1 MSEEEAIKWRWMS
14 EWCRERHLNPLDA
27 ENRKKAYAAFE
38 KNQEEISKVE
48 PKKRISGLTDR
59 CNSCPGDYEYDLE
72 AAFKSY
78 MKAIEDV
85 TNLIDKL
92 KNKISKNFSSKNKQK
107 LV

>member
-14 EWCRERHLNPLDA
+14 EWCRARHLNPLDA
-27 ENRKKAYAAFE
+27 KSREKAYVAFE
-38 KNQEEISKVE
+38 KNNETEISKVE
-48 PKKRISGLTDR
+48 PKKRIS
-59 CNSCPGDYEYDLE
+59 DLE
-72 AAFKSY
+72 VAGY